1 MKRIP
6 IGISDFKKIIEDNYL
21 FVDKSELIKEF
32 WESQAQTILMPRPR
46 RFGKTLNMSMIKY
59 FFTNG
64 AEQEDIAENRKLF
77 NGLKIEKHEDIMA
90 LCGKYPMIYLSFKD
104 EKHSSFEAFKESIE
118 KLMSELYIEH
128 KHCYQ
133 NSKMDIADE
142 EYFRKIHRSEA
153 SMTQIASCIKNL
165 SRYLSQ
171 YYGKKVI
178 ILIDEYDV
186 PIQAAYMHGYYDEAI
201 GFMRNLLSGAFKDN
215 IYLEKAM
222 ITGILRVSKESIFSG
237 LNNIKV
243 CSILSRGFNDKF
255 GFTEDEVLK
264 LSRDYGV
271 ESEIS
276 NIKDWYNG
284 YYFGGKVM
292 YNPWSLLNY
301 LSEIEDGLKPYWVNS
316 SSNDLVNVL
325 LSRGGVEIKQ
335 DLESLIK
342 GESIIKAVDENI
354 VMADI
359 EKSSEHLWSF
369 LLFTG
374 YLKSREIPKN
384 PDSDEKY
391 YELRIPNREVRLLY
405 KNIIERWY
413 NDTISR
419 ENYTVMLKAL
429 LTGDIKTFQ
438 KIFRAYVIESLSYF
452 DVTKGQSERV
462 YHAFVL
468 GMLVSINDKY
478 EVLSN
483 RESGYGRYDVCIIPR
498 DISKLGVIIEFKK
511 LDEYDTETV
520 EELAQEA
527 LEQIEDK
534 KYATTLEGRGITNIL
549 KLAIVFKGKE
559 VYIKQGER

>member
-21 FVDKSELIKEF
+21 FVDKSEIIKEF
-32 WESQAQTILMPRPR
+32 WESEGETILMPRPR

-64 AEQEDIAENRKLF
+64 AEKEDISENRRLF
-77 NGLKIEKHEDIMA
+77 NGLNIENHEDIMK
-90 LCGKYPMIYLSFKD
+90 LCGKYPVIYLSFKD
-104 EKHSSFEAFKESIE
+104 EKHSSLSRLEESLGFLFSKLYKEHNYCLKAENLSVT
-118 KLMSELYIEH
+118 
-128 KHCYQ
+128 
-133 NSKMDIADE
+133 DI
-142 EYFRKIHRSEA
+142 EYFNGILERKNSLTELALSIKMLSEYIY
-153 SMTQIASCIKNL
+153 S
-165 SRYLSQ
+165 
-171 YYGKKVI
+171 YYNKKVI

-201 GFMRNLLSGAFKDN
+201 EFMRNLLSGAFKDN
-215 IYLEKAM
+215 IYLQKAM

-237 LNNIKV
+237 LNNIRV
-243 CSILSRGFNDKF
+243 CSILSGEFNEKF
-255 GFTEDEVLK
+255 GFTEEEVLE
-264 LSRDYGV
+264 LSRAYGV
-271 ESEIS
+271 ESELPH
-276 NIKDWYNG
+276 IKDWYNG

-301 LSEIEDGLKPYWVNS
+301 LSRVSDGLKPYWVNT

-325 LSRGGVEIKQ
+325 LSRGDFQIKQ
-335 DLESLIK
+335 ELESLIK
-342 GESIIKAVDENI
+342 GEIIVKAVDENI

-359 EKSSEHLWSF
+359 EKSSDYLWSF

-374 YLKSREIPKN
+374 YLKSKVIPRN
-384 PDSDEKY
+384 PEDEKTY
-391 YELRIPNREVRLLY
+391 YELRIPNREVRSLY
-405 KNIIERWY
+405 RSIIERWY
-413 NDTISR
+413 TDTISKV
-419 ENYTVMLKAL
+419 NYDMMLQAL

-438 KIFRAYVIESLSYF
+438 KIFRAYVVRSLSYF
-452 DVTKGQSERV
+452 DVTKGESEKV

-468 GMLVSINDKY
+468 GMLVSISDKY

-520 EELAQEA
+520 EELADEA
-527 LEQIEDK
+527 LKQIEDK

-559 VYIKQGER
+559 VYIKQ

>member
-1 MKRIP
+1 MKKIA
-6 IGISDFKKIIEDNYL
+6 IGISDFKKMIQNNYL

-32 WESQAQTILMPRPR
+32 WESEGETVLMPRPR

-64 AEQEDIAENRKLF
+64 AEREDVAENRKLF
-77 NGLKIEKHEDIMA
+77 NGLNIEKHEDIMA
-90 LCGKYPMIYLSFKD
+90 LCGKYPVIYLSFKD
-104 EKHSSFEAFKESIE
+104 EKHSSFEAFQSGIKSVIRGLYKGHMYCLNTDKIIASDKEYFNSILDKRVDFSDLAESI
-118 KLMSELYIEH
+118 KFLSEIL
-128 KHCYQ
+128 
-133 NSKMDIADE
+133 NV
-142 EYFRKIHRSEA
+142 
-153 SMTQIASCIKNL
+153 
-165 SRYLSQ
+165 

-186 PIQAAYMHGYYDEAI
+186 PIQAAYMYGYYDEAI

-237 LNNIKV
+237 LNNIEV
-243 CSILSRGFNDKF
+243 ASILSYEFSDKF
-255 GFTEDEVLK
+255 GFTDEEVQDL
-264 LSRDYGV
+264 LEMYDSN
-271 ESEIS
+271 ESIDAVR
-276 NIKDWYNG
+276 DWYNG
-284 YYFGGKVM
+284 YYFGDETI
-292 YNPWSLLNY
+292 YNPWSILKY
-301 LSEIEDGLKPYWVNS
+301 LKSQREGLKAHWVNT

-325 LSRGGVEIKQ
+325 LSRGGFQIKQ
-335 DLESLIK
+335 ELESLIK

-374 YLKSREIPKN
+374 YLKSKVIPKN
-384 PDSDEKY
+384 PEDEKIY
-391 YELRIPNREVRLLY
+391 YELRIPNREVRSLY
-405 KNIIERWY
+405 RSIIERWY

-429 LTGDIKTFQ
+429 LSGDIETFEE
-438 KIFRAYVIESLSYF
+438 IFRDYVMESLSYF
-452 DVTKGQSERV
+452 DVTKGESEKV

-468 GMLVSINDKY
+468 GMLVSISDKY

-483 RESGYGRYDVCIIPR
+483 RESGYGRYDVCIIPK
-498 DISKLGVIIEFKK
+498 DISKQATIIEFKRVLPSNSK
-511 LDEYDTETV
+511 TLET
-520 EELAQEA
+520 AAAEA
-527 LEQIEDK
+527 LKQIEDQ
-534 KYATTLEGRGITNIL
+534 KYATTLESRGITNIL

-559 VYIKQGER
+559 VCIKQG